1 MDYYWCNE
9 IKNIKTIQ
17 PLWVIVSLV
26 VNSASICM
34 IIKAFRRLV
43 DRIIILYSQEFKLL
57 KSKQN

>member
-1 MDYYWCNE
+1 MDYYCCIE
-9 IKNIKTIQ
+9 IKNIKIIQ

-43 DRIIILYSQEFKLL
+43 YRIIICSQEFKLL

>member
-9 IKNIKTIQ
+9 IKNIKIIQ

-34 IIKAFRRLV
+34 IIKALRRLV
-43 DRIIILYSQEFKLL
+43 YRIIIYSQEFKLL

>member
-1 MDYYWCNE
+1 MDYYWCIE
-9 IKNIKTIQ
+9 IKNIKIIQ

-34 IIKAFRRLV
+34 IIKALRRLV
-43 DRIIILYSQEFKLL
+43 YRIIIYSQEFKLL

>member
-34 IIKAFRRLV
+34 IIKAFRRLAY
-43 DRIIILYSQEFKLL
+43 RIIIYSQEFKLL